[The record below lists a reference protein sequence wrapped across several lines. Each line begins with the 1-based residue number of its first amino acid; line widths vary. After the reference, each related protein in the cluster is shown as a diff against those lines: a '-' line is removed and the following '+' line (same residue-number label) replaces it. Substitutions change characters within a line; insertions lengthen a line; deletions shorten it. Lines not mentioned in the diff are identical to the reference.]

1 MHGIKRQNS
10 NISINS
16 RNKSR
21 KIIDANSMRRT
32 DNLTSTIKAE
42 ENNLRINSNKNYKE
56 NIDFEK
62 QEKEFDDIFEKHFNN
77 PKINLLEDNNDNKS
91 FIKISTN
98 EDNINVK
105 DLINNNDEQM
115 STYSKYSANKSVNI
129 KRHNENNNNIPK
141 DQIDHLIQYDQMNN

>member
-62 QEKEFDDIFEKHFNN
+62 
-77 PKINLLEDNNDNKS
+77 
-91 FIKISTN
+91 
-98 EDNINVK
+98 
-105 DLINNNDEQM
+105 
-115 STYSKYSANKSVNI
+115 
-129 KRHNENNNNIPK
+129 
-141 DQIDHLIQYDQMNN
+141 